1 MEFEKKVIVDVNGF
15 IETGKQFDL
24 DLRLPEDNRNV
35 VYGVIK
41 DKNEKPIKDAVVKLI
56 EVCKDER
63 HPVSHTFTDKEGEF
77 VFGPLCP
84 NKSYAIEIWVNKV
97 KHVKICKIC
106 EKEGNCLKGVDL
118 KCECECEC
126 DYKPEPKIRY
136 EEEYEKKHDENHE
149 EKYTTEYKED

>member
-118 KCECECEC
+118 KCEYECEC